1 MFIIIPTRWWSL
13 GHCDQHYPQQHTLLE
28 TYGQINLSDVQYH
41 SSANNK
47 SNNFVFAEC
56 PVIIAITAC
65 ISAPTMIMIRS
76 IAIST
81 WKVIMSGN
89 WSFDLAA
96 ELSSCQI
103 GEIWKKNGRQ
113 RNFHKGLKDK
123 IQLNNF
129 ATLYK
134 VSAWDTSSQTTWSQW
149 TSIQGKSLQ
158 GTTANV
164 ASSQREHTAE
174 GTSSQYGTSNQQ
186 GIHLRVK
193 GSKAKQ
199 NIQPTGHPSSDT
211 SSQRNIQSNG
221 IQLSGHPPFSRGEQ
235 EGLFG
240 SREREWELKSTFTS

>member
-1 MFIIIPTRWWSL
+1 MSR
-13 GHCDQHYPQQHTLLE
+13 HNCDNCMYQ
-28 TYGQINLSDVQYH
+28 
-41 SSANNK
+41 
-47 SNNFVFAEC
+47 C
-56 PVIIAITAC
+56 PPMT
-65 ISAPTMIMIRS
+65 MIRS
-76 IAIST
+76 IAISM
-81 WKVIMSGN
+81 WLSGN

-134 VSAWDTSSQTTWSQW
+134 VSAWDTY
-149 TSIQGKSLQ
+149 IQGTCGQWKSFQ
-158 GTTANV
+158 GTP
-164 ASSQREHTAE
+164 SK
-174 GTSSQYGTSNQQ
+174 GTSSQTEHSAN
-186 GIHLRVK
+186 R
-193 GSKAKQ
+193 
-199 NIQPTGHPSSDT
+199 TSSDT

>member
-1 MFIIIPTRWWSL
+1 MSR
-13 GHCDQHYPQQHTLLE
+13 HNCDNCMYQ
-28 TYGQINLSDVQYH
+28 
-41 SSANNK
+41 
-47 SNNFVFAEC
+47 C
-56 PVIIAITAC
+56 PPMT
-65 ISAPTMIMIRS
+65 MIRS
-76 IAIST
+76 IAISM
-81 WKVIMSGN
+81 WLSGN

-149 TSIQGKSLQ
+149 TSIQGKSFQ
-158 GTTANV
+158 GTTYKGS
-164 ASSQREHTAE
+164 SSQTEYST
-174 GTSSQYGTSNQQ
+174 NW
-186 GIHLRVK
+186 
-193 GSKAKQ
+193 
-199 NIQPTGHPSSDT
+199 HPSSDT